1 MDAEAPRPDIGQ
13 RLLQLGL
20 DVVEA
25 ALMVLETAAARMRE
39 PPDCGP
45 RYYAAVAKLE
55 QSLADYDAVG
65 ILNALYRL
73 GHAARD
79 GEALRLFQR
88 GEKKRSRAGGQ
99 KRGENVRK
107 VTPERAAEM
116 SAYHDKQTPRNAV
129 ALTAKKFNVSRSTVL
144 RYVKKSDST

>member
-1 MDAEAPRPDIGQ
+1 MDAEAPRPEIGQ

-25 ALMVLETAAARMRE
+25 ALMVLEVAEARMRE

-45 RYYAAVAKLE
+45 RYVAAVAKLE
-55 QSLADYDAVG
+55 QSLADYDAAG
-65 ILNALYRL
+65 ILNALYHL

-88 GEKKRSRAGGQ
+88 GEKKRARAGAQ
-99 KRGENVRK
+99 KRGEQHAQGHARDGGGRCQHIM
-107 VTPERAAEM
+107 T
-116 SAYHDKQTPRNAV
+116 S
-129 ALTAKKFNVSRSTVL
+129 SR
-144 RYVKKSDST
+144 RGKRFR